1 MAEPR
6 ADQGPAEEEEAHRPH
21 GLFDSLRALL
31 ATAAELLQTRLELAG
46 TEVEEQVAR
55 LASLLIWSIVA
66 LFLGF
71 TAIVLIAIALI
82 VAFWDTHRVL
92 VAGGLAGLFAILA
105 GAALANLSAQLRD
118 RPRLFQATLDELAK
132 DRQRLGKR

>member
-1 MAEPR
+1 MADPQ
-6 ADQGPAEEEEAHRPH
+6 ADQDSTGEDAQRPR

-31 ATAAELLQTRLELAG
+31 ATVTELLQTRLELAG

-55 LASLLIWSIVA
+55 LASLLVWSIVA

-92 VAGGLAGLFAILA
+92 VAAGLAGLFAVLA
-105 GAALANLSAQLRD
+105 GVALASLLAQLRD

>member
-1 MAEPR
+1 MTDPL
-6 ADQGPAEEEEAHRPH
+6 ADQAPPDEDTRRPR

-31 ATAAELLQTRLELAG
+31 ATVTELLQTRLELAG

-55 LASLLIWSIVA
+55 LASLLIWSIVT

-71 TAIVLIAIALI
+71 AAILLVAIALI
-82 VAFWDTHRVL
+82 VLFWDTHRVL
-92 VAGGLAGLFAILA
+92 VAVGLAGVFAILA
-105 GAALANLSAQLRD
+105 GVALTNLLAQVRD

-132 DRQRLGKR
+132 DRQRLIKR

>member
-1 MAEPR
+1 MTDPV
-6 ADQGPAEEEEAHRPH
+6 ADRDPAEENARRPR

-31 ATAAELLQTRLELAG
+31 ATVTELLQTRLELAG

-71 TAIVLIAIALI
+71 AAILLVAIALI
-82 VAFWDTHRVL
+82 VMFWDTHRVL
-92 VAGGLAGLFAILA
+92 VAVGLAGLFAVLA
-105 GAALANLSAQLRD
+105 GVALSNLLAQVRD

-132 DRQRLGKR
+132 DRQRLIKR

>member
-6 ADQGPAEEEEAHRPH
+6 ADRGPAEEETQRPH

-31 ATAAELLQTRLELAG
+31 ATATELLHTRLELAG

-55 LASLLIWSIVA
+55 LASLLVWSIVA

-132 DRQRLGKR
+132 DRQRLGRR

>member
-1 MAEPR
+1 MTDPVAEQ
-6 ADQGPAEEEEAHRPH
+6 DFAEEDARRPR

-31 ATAAELLQTRLELAG
+31 ATVSELLQTRLELAG

-71 TAIVLIAIALI
+71 AAILLVAIALI
-82 VAFWDTHRVL
+82 VMFWDTHRVL
-92 VAGGLAGLFAILA
+92 VAVGLAGVFAILA
-105 GAALANLSAQLRD
+105 GVALTKLLAQVRD

-132 DRQRLGKR
+132 DRQRLIKR

>member
-1 MAEPR
+1 MTDPL
-6 ADQGPAEEEEAHRPH
+6 ADQDSLGENAHRPR

-31 ATAAELLQTRLELAG
+31 ATITELVQTRLELAG

-71 TAIVLIAIALI
+71 AAIVLIAIALI

-92 VAGGLAGLFAILA
+92 VAAGLAGLFAVLA
-105 GAALANLSAQLRD
+105 GVALANLLTQVRE

>member
-1 MAEPR
+1 MTDPV
-6 ADQGPAEEEEAHRPH
+6 ADQDFAEEDARRPR

-31 ATAAELLQTRLELAG
+31 ATVTDLLQTRLELAG

-55 LASLLIWSIVA
+55 LASLLIWSIVT

-71 TAIVLIAIALI
+71 AAILLVAIALI
-82 VAFWDTHRVL
+82 VLFWDTHRVL
-92 VAGGLAGLFAILA
+92 VAVGLAGLFAILA
-105 GAALANLSAQLRD
+105 GVALTNLLAQVRD

-132 DRQRLGKR
+132 DRQRLIRR

>member
-6 ADQGPAEEEEAHRPH
+6 PDQGPAEEEVPRPH

-31 ATAAELLQTRLELAG
+31 ATATELLQTRLELAG

-105 GAALANLSAQLRD
+105 GVALANLSAQLRD